1 MDIWFYVGI
10 GLILWAIK
18 DLFMGYTYL
27 WEPIARDENPGLYW
41 FTLAI
46 WFLIGAGTMVYSMG
60 YV

>member
-27 WEPIARDENPGLYW
+27 WEPVASDEDPWTYW
-41 FTLAI
+41 TVLLV
-46 WFLIGAGTMVYSMG
+46 WFALGIGTVVWSLG
-60 YV
+60 YI